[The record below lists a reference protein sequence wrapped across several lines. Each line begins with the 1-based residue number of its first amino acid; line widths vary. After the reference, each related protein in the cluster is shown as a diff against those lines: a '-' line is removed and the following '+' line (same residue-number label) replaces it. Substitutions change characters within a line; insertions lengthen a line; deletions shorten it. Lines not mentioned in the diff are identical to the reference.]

1 MVKTLPVT
9 GEIAGSKPVST
20 AKYEAVL
27 EDEFESYKIMPRTKL
42 FVPTG

>member
-1 MVKTLPVT
+1 MKILACHVRVT
-9 GEIAGSKPVST
+9 GSNPVRS